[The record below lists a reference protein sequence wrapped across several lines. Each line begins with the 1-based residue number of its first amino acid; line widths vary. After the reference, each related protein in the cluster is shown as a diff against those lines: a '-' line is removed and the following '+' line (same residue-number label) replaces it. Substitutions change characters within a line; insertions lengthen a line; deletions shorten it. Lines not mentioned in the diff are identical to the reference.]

1 MRVTNYWELPGLGT
15 VYEIEG
21 HGFTGPEYEGKALY
35 AYGKGEHDDRGRPK
49 VGEYHRSLDRALIA
63 MVGQKYTGPRG
74 AGGTGVGTAADW
86 FARMIGMDALVEP
99 EYESGRKA
107 LTEVLAEVIDGP
119 ERVVRYQRTKAI
131 TDRLEARGMTIAVRV
146 DS

>member
-21 HGFTGPEYEGKALY
+21 HGFTGPEYDGKPLY

-49 VGEYHRSLDRALIA
+49 VGEYHRSLDRALISA
-63 MVGQKYTGPRG
+63 VGEKYTGPRG

-86 FARMIGMDALVEP
+86 FARMIGMDQLVAP
-99 EYESGRKA
+99 AYASGQKA
-107 LTEVLAEVIDGP
+107 LQEALHETEREDGP
-119 ERVVRYQRTKAI
+119 LYRRARAI

>member
-21 HGFTGPEYEGKALY
+21 HGFTGPEYDGKPLY
-35 AYGKGEHDDRGRPK
+35 AYGKGEHHEDGRPK
-49 VGEYHRSLDRALIA
+49 VGEYHATLDRALVA
-63 MVGQKYTGPRG
+63 AVGEKYTGPRG

-86 FARMIGMDALVEP
+86 FCRMVGMDELVEP
-99 EYESGRKA
+99 GYPQGERALMEV
-107 LTEVLAEVIDGP
+107 LTETGAVEHGN
-119 ERVVRYQRTKAI
+119 RYQRTKDVVNGLA
-131 TDRLEARGMTIAVRV
+131 ARGMTIAVRV

>member
-1 MRVTNYWELPGLGT
+1 VRVTNYWELPGLGT

-21 HGFTGPEYEGKALY
+21 HGFTGPEYDGKPLY

-49 VGEYHRSLDRALIA
+49 VGEYHRSLDRALVA
-63 MVGQKYTGPRG
+63 AVGEKYTGPRG

-86 FARMIGMDALVEP
+86 FCRMVGMDALVEP
-99 EYESGRKA
+99 DYRSAQKA
-107 LTEVLAEVIDGP
+107 LGEVLSDAIDN
-119 ERVVRYQRTKAI
+119 ENRVVRHQRTRAI
-131 TDRLEARGMTIAVRV
+131 MDGLEARGMSIAVRV

>member
-1 MRVTNYWELPGLGT
+1 MRVVNYWELPGLGT
-15 VYEIEG
+15 LYEIEG

-99 EYESGRKA
+99 DHSSAQKA
-107 LTEVLAEVIDGP
+107 LQEVLHETQREDGP
-119 ERVVRYQRTKAI
+119 LYRRARAM

>member
-21 HGFTGPEYEGKALY
+21 HGFTGPEYDGKPLY

-49 VGEYHRSLDRALIA
+49 VGEYHRSLDRALISA
-63 MVGQKYTGPRG
+63 VGEKYTGPRG

-86 FARMIGMDALVEP
+86 FARMIGMDQLVAP
-99 EYESGRKA
+99 EYASGQKA
-107 LTEVLAEVIDGP
+107 LQEVLHETEREDGP
-119 ERVVRYQRTKAI
+119 LYRRARAI

>member
-21 HGFTGPEYEGKALY
+21 HGFTGPEYDGKPLY

-49 VGEYHRSLDRALIA
+49 VGEYHRSLDRALISA
-63 MVGQKYTGPRG
+63 VGEKYTGPRG

-86 FARMIGMDALVEP
+86 FARLIGMDQLVAP
-99 EYESGRKA
+99 EYAAGQKA
-107 LTEVLAEVIDGP
+107 LQEALHETEREDGP
-119 ERVVRYQRTKAI
+119 LYRRARAI

>member
-15 VYEIEG
+15 VYQIED
-21 HGFTGPEYEGKALY
+21 HGFTGPEYDGKPMY
-35 AYGKGEHDDRGRPK
+35 AYGKGERDGKGRPK
-49 VGEYHRSLDRALIA
+49 VGEYHRTLDRALIA
-63 MVGQKYTGPRG
+63 MVGEKYTGSRG

-99 EYESGRKA
+99 EYSSGQKA
-107 LTEVLAEVIDGP
+107 VTEALVEADKEGGYP
-119 ERVVRYQRTKAI
+119 WMRARAMTA
-131 TDRLEARGMTIAVRV
+131 RLEARGMTIAVRV

>member
-1 MRVTNYWELPGLGT
+1 MRATMLAQLGDWTFWE
-15 VYEIEG
+15 VWD
-21 HGFTGPEYEGKALY
+21 HGFTGPEYDGKPLFGY
-35 AYGKGEHDDRGRPK
+35 EKVRDPGEPGKPKIGEF
-49 VGEYHRSLDRALIA
+49 HRTLDRAIISA
-63 MVGQKYTGPRG
+63 VGEKYTGPRG

-99 EYESGRKA
+99 EYASGQKA
-107 LTEVLAEVIDGP
+107 LQEVLHETQREDGP
-119 ERVVRYQRTKAI
+119 LYRRARAI

>member
-15 VYEIEG
+15 VYEIED
-21 HGFTGPEYEGKALY
+21 HGFTGPAYEGKALY
-35 AYGKGEHDDRGRPK
+35 AYGSGERDDRGRPK
-49 VGEYHRSLDRALIA
+49 VGEYHQSLDRALIA
-63 MVGQKYTGPRG
+63 AVGQKYTGPRG

-99 EYESGRKA
+99 DYAKAQKA
-107 LTEVLAEVIDGP
+107 LQEVLHETQKEDGP
-119 ERVVRYQRTKAI
+119 LYRRARAI
-131 TDRLEARGMTIAVRV
+131 TDRLEARGMSIAVRV